1 MTVVGFCVLL
11 CSAFIH
17 ASWNY
22 LSKKADGGVPFIW
35 LFTAIA
41 TVIYTP
47 LAIGVVIYE
56 KPEIGIWRL
65 VIIMASIL
73 AHLGFF
79 LVLQKGYKKGDLSL
93 VYPIAR
99 GTGPAAH
106 LHAGGR
112 LFWRD
117 VDAARYYRDSID
129 CDQHSFFY
137 RGSEAVKRIRL
148 VHTGSLR
155 AGGRRHYCRIYS
167 P

>member
-41 TVIYTP
+41 AVIYTP

-56 KPEIGIWRL
+56 KPEIGIWQL

-79 LVLQKGYKKGDLSL
+79 LFFKKDTKRAISPLS
-93 VYPIAR
+93 IRSRGGQAR
-99 GTGPAAH
+99 CSPAC
-106 LHAGGR
+106 
-112 LFWRD
+112 WRSPFL
-117 VDAARYYRDSID
+117 ARR
-129 CDQHSFFY
+129 
-137 RGSEAVKRIRL
+137 
-148 VHTGSLR
+148 
-155 AGGRRHYCRIYS
+155 
-167 P
+167 